1 MSEAALRA
9 LKQQQTQQ
17 RLVSSAL
24 FLLFEQSLSILLS
37 DRAFDSASSGL
48 SLLVCLVCLG

>member
-1 MSEAALRA
+1 MREAALRA

-24 FLLFEQSLSILLS
+24 FLLFEQSLSIMLS
-37 DRAFDSASSGL
+37 DREFDSETSGV
-48 SLLVCLVCLG
+48 SLLVCLVCFG